1 MLQTAWETIG
11 QFKVCIKGV
20 HTVHTF
26 YFVNINNCPMWH
38 SLLLQKF
45 YETVQK
51 YAAIVPTDKSK
62 LWRIEADKFK
72 NVIYFVQVKT
82 LGNML
87 TGDQNQQLEHWGLL
101 TLLYTYTCSTEPLG
115 GMGEGEG
122 GRGAK

>member
-1 MLQTAWETIG
+1 
-11 QFKVCIKGV
+11 
-20 HTVHTF
+20 
-26 YFVNINNCPMWH
+26 MWH

-62 LWRIEADKFK
+62 LWRTEADKFK

-101 TLLYTYTCSTEPLG
+101 TLLYTYTCSIEPLG

-122 GRGAK
+122 GRGVK